1 MRGNVLLA
9 RLRNSRGRRLAIALL
24 AVPAILVG
32 LLAMHVLTTD
42 GMSDAGMPVA
52 SATHHDH
59 AEASHRADATMAAMA
74 STPGAPAPAEDC
86 GGMCGP
92 GHEML
97 GMICGLA
104 LLITVVLITL
114 QLILTG
120 WQPLKRMAVAIAAT
134 AAALAPLPPPSL
146 HVLSI
151 SRT

>member
-9 RLRNSRGRRLAIALL
+9 RLRSSPWRRLAIGLL

-42 GMSDAGMPVA
+42 GMSDAGISAATA
-52 SATHHDH
+52 SHHDH
-59 AEASHRADATMAAMA
+59 AEAPPPANATTVGMT
-74 STPGAPAPAEDC
+74 STPAAPAPAEDC

-120 WQPLKRMAVAIAAT
+120 WQPLKRMAVTIAAT

>member
-1 MRGNVLLA
+1 
-9 RLRNSRGRRLAIALL
+9 
-24 AVPAILVG
+24 
-32 LLAMHVLTTD
+32 
-42 GMSDAGMPVA
+42 
-52 SATHHDH
+52 
-59 AEASHRADATMAAMA
+59 MAAMA